1 MKRMIFG
8 SALLICGG
16 IGVLAAWLSKC
27 LLWFISWR
35 DVAGPFTAFLMLF
48 LAGAALCIW
57 ELYLDYKKKQNN
69 DKNERSGL

>member
-1 MKRMIFG
+1 MKRMILG
-8 SALLICGG
+8 CSLLICGG

-27 LLWFISWR
+27 LLWFINWR
-35 DVAGPFTAFLMLF
+35 DVAGPFTAFLTLF

-57 ELYLDYKKKQNN
+57 ELYLDYKKQNN

>member
-27 LLWFISWR
+27 LLWFISWHYE
-35 DVAGPFTAFLMLF
+35 AGPFTVFLTLF
-48 LAGAALCIW
+48 LAWAALCIW
-57 ELYLDYKKKQNN
+57 ELYLDYKKQNN